1 MAEAPS
7 VLLVGEDDTPE
18 MYASF
23 LALQGIDAVISR
35 SPVDAITH
43 LSATH
48 PAVVVTELAFGR
60 SVSAGCDF
68 ITATRQHLP
77 SPIVIVVTGFGRA
90 EDRALARRCGAD
102 RFFTKPF
109 LPGAL
114 LREVQSALVCVA
126 EGRRPDWNDPPPAW

>member
-1 MAEAPS
+1 M
-7 VLLVGEDDTPE
+7 LLVGEDDTPE

-35 SPVDAITH
+35 SPVDAIVH
-43 LSATH
+43 LTITR

-60 SVSAGCDF
+60 SVQAGCDF
-68 ITATRQHLP
+68 ITAIRQHP
-77 SPIVIVVTGFGRA
+77 ASPIVIVVTGFGRA

-109 LPGAL
+109 LPEAL
-114 LREVQSALVCVA
+114 LEEVRSALTCVA
-126 EGRRPDWNDPPPAW
+126 EGRRPEWNGPPGA